1 MLLIIL
7 SGILFYQKEKI
18 FGFMVLFILIAFVF
32 VRFARMKDND
42 DLDIRSN
49 SMLTNF
55 YVRTAFF
62 LFVLVGIVFLVY
74 AVDAMILWHWY
85 PD

>member
-1 MLLIIL
+1 LLLIIL

-62 LFVLVGIVFLVY
+62 FICFSWDCVFGICGRRHDFVALVS
-74 AVDAMILWHWY
+74 
-85 PD
+85 